1 MEKKLLAHQWRM
13 LSELE
18 ELRGRV
24 SKLGAFILDN
34 PMYSELEEEERVDM
48 QAQYGGMCIYLDSL
62 ERRVNKFLD

>member
-18 ELRGRV
+18 GLRDRV
-24 SKLGAFILDN
+24 KKLGAFILDN
-34 PMYSELEEEERVDM
+34 PMYAELDESERVDM

-62 ERRVNKFLD
+62 ERRVNKFIR